1 VINARVDTFIHRV
14 PNAVDEAIDRG
25 RRYLDAGA
33 DCIYPIA
40 AGDENDI
47 ARMVEAHGVVNVTI
61 SAGSPSLAR
70 CAELGVARA
79 SVASGL
85 FRLMTSHVGGVLARL
100 RGGDDTPFRAT

>member
-85 FRLMTSHVGGVLARL
+85 FRLMTSHVGGVLAR
-100 RGGDDTPFRAT
+100 R